1 VVNLRKKKKAERLDN
16 YSHFDV
22 HKWSDYPQVKTV
34 TDKLYNILQ
43 KKKLVGG
50 NTSIE
55 KKHLRVLLLDLFA
68 NWTEDSKKYTAIY
81 KGSNHYKQSIYN
93 ALHISRKIVK
103 LVNILK
109 KEGYLREVVGYQ
121 DQIPERS
128 RKTRIRANKKLIDL
142 LIKCHLE
149 PHMIDQAPTRVNI
162 VLRGEK
168 LIVKG
173 KGKKVKKTGE
183 EIDYTQDKQYKK
195 LLPTI
200 NKLRQDMC
208 AYNNL
213 IRRTFIA
220 IPYFPKKGIQTRNN
234 KRRIRINHSNNFIRR
249 IFNDGSFKKG
259 GRYYGGWWTRLPSL
273 WRKRICINDHKVVEV
288 DYSGIHI
295 VILYALKDI
304 DYWKTVDKDPYD
316 ISGIEHS
323 ETMRKLMKVILL
335 SSINAVNKGKAKKAI
350 LYEINIEQKEEF
362 YDWYKNSNIDID
374 KIMDSFVKFHEP
386 IKDMFFSNMGI
397 ELQYVDSRMAEIII
411 NYFTKK
417 EIPVLCVFDSFII
430 ELKHKSEL
438 IEKMHEAFREIMR
451 EFYRGKDYIASQ
463 IKIEEKDR
471 MDEKKRRIE
480 LKLDRGAK
488 DRSTVIELMKG
499 IDLERRSK
507 VYYPKVRLKVIAE
520 RISKEEDKYNKL
532 LKKDDKEFMM
542 SKRIYKERVWNRNY
556 YYF

>member
-1 VVNLRKKKKAERLDN
+1 VVNLQKKKKAERLDN

-195 LLPTI
+195 LLPAI

-507 VYYPKVRLKVIAE
+507 VYYPKVKLKVIDE
-520 RISKEEDKYNKL
+520 RISKEEDRYNKL
-532 LKKDDKEFMM
+532 YKKDDKEFMM